1 MPSTP
6 HAASGRRSPRM
17 ANYLG
22 LATAAACTSP
32 GLAAVV
38 IVDLQS
44 PVSPTYTDMLNLGTA
59 VASETASHFK
69 MFFTGG
75 FNGGSGADNGSAFLI
90 GGGFLGYSQSVDD
103 SPAAGTWY
111 RGGNIGVLAD
121 GATGYFGFRL
131 QTQVD
136 GELIYGWIEATNN
149 GGTLVVGRWA
159 YESTSNTAIQTPL
172 APSAVPG
179 AAGLAAL
186 AVGAAGVRGRRRSGV

>member
-38 IVDLQS
+38 IVDLPS
-44 PVSPTYTDMLNLGTA
+44 PVSPTTTNRLNLGTA

-69 MFFTGG
+69 MFFVG
-75 FNGGSGADNGSAFLI
+75 FNGGSGAGNGSAFLI

-103 SPAAGTWY
+103 SPAAGSWY

-131 QTQVD
+131 PTQTD
-136 GELIYGWIEATNN
+136 GTWIYGWIEATNN